1 VRLSDNFVESF
12 KRRHSVILG
21 MTRSGK
27 TFFAARILKRLQNLG
42 AHTLFVDPK
51 HDKAYE
57 HLGDVCYSPMEVLE
71 KIMLKKRAI
80 VFRPPAAK
88 EQKIEQL
95 DEVIELLFKYSKED
109 GYKRIRRVVAI
120 DELQLFVKK
129 GNSKAIEMIWT
140 VGAGIGIV
148 GMALTQRV
156 QLLNETAWS
165 QSDNKVLFKMEDR
178 PEYLR
183 SRNLDHYVDNMDKLQ
198 DPMNRYAYYCTTGG
212 NKWKLRDP
220 IPATNTNAW
229 DGNLGLS
236 PY

>member
-1 VRLSDNFVESF
+1 MRLSENFVESF
-12 KRRHSVILG
+12 KKRHSVILG

-27 TFFAARILKRLQNLG
+27 TFFAGRILERLQNQG
-42 AHTLFVDPK
+42 VHTLFVDPK
-51 HDKAYE
+51 HDKDYE
-57 HLGDVCYSPMEVLE
+57 HLGTLCYSTMEVLE
-71 KIMLKKRAI
+71 QIMLKKRSI
-80 VFRPPAAK
+80 VFRPPASK

-95 DEVIELLFKYSKED
+95 DEVIELLFKFSKED

-183 SRNLDHYVDNMDKLQ
+183 TRNLDHYVDNMDKLQ
-198 DPMNRYAYYCTTGG
+198 DP
-212 NKWKLRDP
+212 NKWLLRDP
-220 IPATNTNAW
+220 IPLQNTNAW
-229 DGNLGLS
+229 DGNLSLS